1 MLTDFYNTWHMVY
14 WVNLQHNSY

>member
-14 WVNLQHNSY
+14 WINLQHNSY